1 MAETLTLESS
11 EIESMDMETIR
22 SRFNQLSGLRAGALD
37 FLSDSTNFDSKKLLE
52 DCLLN
57 FQRRMELIDSEAPN
71 IAALRSEDL
80 GDYIEQL
87 KKELHSA
94 QDENVKLCSGIS
106 TLTKAISADTAEFG
120 ANLESLSFL
129 LNVID
134 SQGQQLDDKDPPADM
149 GTLGFIDEGAIVL
162 REDHKFKILELS
174 GQLEKSKSNLS
185 TLEYL
190 DFALKRVEAIGQIE
204 ELLSDVRVID
214 FEGNHIRL
222 LLKTP
227 IPSIDSFP
235 LQYNSACSTEPSV
248 VDHELMIEV
257 SEKTIAPMNLEI
269 FPADVYV
276 DEIMH
281 SAKSSRHISTMMF
294 SSYLGWLVRQVQ
306 KRILICTIRR
316 YLVRDA
322 NKSRYSFEYSDRD
335 ETITA
340 HMVGGIDAF
349 IKTSQ
354 GWPLSSGS
362 LTLISMKSSDDRS
375 RSISLSFLCK
385 VKDLANSLDTQIR
398 RKLTSFIDAIEEIL
412 VREMRSELH

>member
-1 MAETLTLESS
+1 MFVGISHLFYFLC
-11 EIESMDMETIR
+11 
-22 SRFNQLSGLRAGALD
+22 SRFNQLSGLRVGALD
-37 FLSDSTNFDSKKLLE
+37 SWSDATNFDPKKLLA

-57 FQRRMELIDSEAPN
+57 FQRRMELIDSEDPN
-71 IAALRSEDL
+71 IAALQPEDL
-80 GDYIEQL
+80 GDYMEQL

-94 QDENVKLCSGIS
+94 QGENVKLSSDIS
-106 TLTKAISADTAEFG
+106 TLTKTISADTAQFG

-134 SQGQQLDDKDPPADM
+134 SQGQQLDDKDAPADM
-149 GTLGFIDEGAIVL
+149 GTPGFIDEGATDL

-174 GQLEKSKSNLS
+174 GQLGKSKSNLS

-204 ELLSDVRVID
+204 ELLSGVRVID
-214 FEGNHIRL
+214 FEGNHIKL

-235 LQYNSACSTEPSV
+235 LQYNSACSMEPSV

-257 SEKTIAPMNLEI
+257 SEKTMEPMNLEI

-281 SAKSSRHISTMMF
+281 SAKSS

-306 KRILICTIRR
+306 KRILLCTIRR

-362 LTLISMKSSDDRS
+362 LTLISMNSSDDRS

-398 RKLTSFIDAIEEIL
+398 HKLTSFIDAIEEIL

>member
-22 SRFNQLSGLRAGALD
+22 SRFNQLSGLRVGALD
-37 FLSDSTNFDSKKLLE
+37 SSSDSSNFDSKKLLA

-57 FQRRMELIDSEAPN
+57 FQRRTELIDSEAPN
-71 IAALRSEDL
+71 IAALRPEDL

-87 KKELHSA
+87 KKELHST
-94 QDENVKLCSGIS
+94 QNENVKLSSDIS
-106 TLTKAISADTAEFG
+106 TLTKSISADTAEFG
-120 ANLESLSFL
+120 AKLESLSFL

-134 SQGQQLDDKDPPADM
+134 SQQLDDKDAPADM
-149 GTLGFIDEGAIVL
+149 GIPGFIDEGAMVL
-162 REDHKFKILELS
+162 QEDHKFKILELS

-281 SAKSSRHISTMMF
+281 SAKSS

-306 KRILICTIRR
+306 KRILLCTIRR

-322 NKSRYSFEYSDRD
+322 NKSR
-335 ETITA
+335 
-340 HMVGGIDAF
+340 
-349 IKTSQ
+349 
-354 GWPLSSGS
+354 
-362 LTLISMKSSDDRS
+362 
-375 RSISLSFLCK
+375 
-385 VKDLANSLDTQIR
+385 VKNF
-398 RKLTSFIDAIEEIL
+398 K
-412 VREMRSELH
+412 

>member
-281 SAKSSRHISTMMF
+281 SAKSS

>member
-22 SRFNQLSGLRAGALD
+22 SRFNQLSGLRVGALD
-37 FLSDSTNFDSKKLLE
+37 SSSDSSNFDSKKLLA

-57 FQRRMELIDSEAPN
+57 FQRRTELIDSEAPN
-71 IAALRSEDL
+71 IAALRPEDL

-87 KKELHSA
+87 KKELHST
-94 QDENVKLCSGIS
+94 QNENVKLSSDIS
-106 TLTKAISADTAEFG
+106 TLTKSISADTAEFG
-120 ANLESLSFL
+120 AKLESLSFL

-134 SQGQQLDDKDPPADM
+134 SQGQQLDDKDAPADM
-149 GTLGFIDEGAIVL
+149 GIPGFIDEGAMVL
-162 REDHKFKILELS
+162 QEDHKFKILELS

-281 SAKSSRHISTMMF
+281 SAKSS

-306 KRILICTIRR
+306 KRILLCTIRR